1 MPGHSNFDGGKRNT
15 NQTDQTHQQMN
26 TTNQEMK
33 DMPNEQHE
41 WDNRSDQLNPNNDSF
56 YQSRGWDDKE
66 EHDNYDDWGEK

>member
-66 EHDNYDDWGEK
+66 EHDNYDD